1 MKLYTVNKG
10 TEKGFPVYRGRLPTV
25 CYVYRLWLRS
35 LISKAELKICPDIY
49 EVQEMLY
56 LTSVVSAVPL
66 LISVEK
72 KTWLISRFLEEE
84 IDNCPGCYHSLCSPP
99 LEGFWTNPLVV
110 VGEAPR
116 LSQTG

>member
-1 MKLYTVNKG
+1 MKLYTMNKG

-72 KTWLISRFLEEE
+72 KTWLISRFL
-84 IDNCPGCYHSLCSPP
+84 DRGDRQL
-99 LEGFWTNPLVV
+99 
-110 VGEAPR
+110 PR
-116 LSQTG
+116 LLSLTMLPTP

>member
-72 KTWLISRFLEEE
+72 KTWLIGRFLYRG
-84 IDNCPGCYHSLCSPP
+84 DQQLPGLLSLTMLHP
-99 LEGFWTNPLVV
+99 LKASGPMHL
-110 VGEAPR
+110 
-116 LSQTG
+116 